1 MKTCYGG
8 YCYEHKEDREFSS
21 VLSSPLKPILV
32 VIAIVF
38 TLVLAI
44 GLLDNASVIHYLN
57 SGFIND
63 FPNSD
68 YINGGYRP

>member
-21 VLSSPLKPILV
+21 VLSSPIKPFLV
-32 VIAIVF
+32 IVAIVL
-38 TLVLAI
+38 TLVMATS
-44 GLLDNASVIHYLN
+44 LLNDASVTNYLT

-68 YINGGYRP
+68 YINSSSMP